1 MREKD
6 LQAIA
11 KQVQARLTHMA
22 DNQRLYTDEDFQA
35 AIETCVVKEM
45 ENTYLTMAEQKQ
57 VTDTVLNATRKFDF
71 LQPYLEDETVSEI
84 MINGISHIFIE
95 KSGSMQRVF
104 VEGLTEEKLYEVIQN
119 MVSRANRTVN
129 ESSPI
134 VDISLPDGSRA
145 NIVLNPL
152 AVNGPCVTIR
162 KFPQDPLTM
171 EALVENGTIS
181 RELAAFLKEMVQAKN
196 NVLVSGGTSSGK
208 TTMLNVLSQ
217 CIPHTERIITI
228 EDSAELQLTQAEN
241 LVTLEVRNK
250 NHEGAGE
257 ISIRELVKTAMRMR
271 PDRILVGEVRDG
283 AALDMVQALNT
294 GHDGS
299 MSTIHA
305 NSAED
310 ALLRL
315 ETMALSAA
323 TIPLEAIRRQIATAI
338 HIVIH
343 MERDAHLHRVVRN
356 VIGLQGIENGNYKIR
371 ELYHR

>member
-6 LQAIA
+6 LHAIA
-11 KQVQARLTHMA
+11 RQVQERLAYMM
-22 DNQRLYTDEDFQA
+22 DSQRLYTDEDFQE

-45 ENTYLTMAEQKQ
+45 ENTYLTQDEQRQ
-57 VTDTVLNATRKFDF
+57 VVDSVLNTTRKFDF
-71 LQPYLEDETVSEI
+71 LQPYLDDETVTEI
-84 MINGISHIFIE
+84 MINGVKDIFVE
-95 KSGSMQRVF
+95 RNGSIQRVV
-104 VEGLTEEKLYEVIQN
+104 VEDLTEDKLYEIIQN
-119 MVSRANRTVN
+119 MVSKANRTVN

-145 NIVLNPL
+145 NIVLKPL

-162 KFPQDPLTM
+162 KFPHEPLTM
-171 EALVENGTIS
+171 EALVQNGTIT
-181 RELAAFLKEMVQAKN
+181 RELSAFLKEMVQAKN

-217 CIPHTERIITI
+217 CIPSTERIVTI
-228 EDSAELQLTQAEN
+228 EDSVELQLRQANN

-257 ISIRELVKTAMRMR
+257 ISIRDLVKTSMRMR
-271 PDRILVGEVRDG
+271 PDRILVGEVRDS
-283 AALDMVQALNT
+283 AALDMIQALNT

-323 TIPLEAIRRQIATAI
+323 VIPLEAIRRQIATAI

-343 MERDAHLHRVVRN
+343 MERDAQLHRVVRN
-356 VIGLQGIENGNYKIR
+356 VIAIQGIENGNYRIR

>member
-6 LQAIA
+6 LHAIA
-11 KQVQARLTHMA
+11 RQVQERLAHMM
-22 DNQRLYTDEDFQA
+22 DSQRLYTDEDFQE

-45 ENTYLTMAEQKQ
+45 ENTYLTQDEQRQ
-57 VTDTVLNATRKFDF
+57 VVDSVLNTTRKFDF
-71 LQPYLEDETVSEI
+71 LQPYLDDETVTEI
-84 MINGISHIFIE
+84 MINGVKDIFVE
-95 KSGSMQRVF
+95 RNGSIQRVV
-104 VEGLTEEKLYEVIQN
+104 VEDLTEDKLYEIIQN
-119 MVSRANRTVN
+119 MVSKANRTVN

-145 NIVLNPL
+145 NIVLKPL

-162 KFPQDPLTM
+162 KFPHEPLTM
-171 EALVENGTIS
+171 EALVQNGTIT
-181 RELAAFLKEMVQAKN
+181 RELSAFLKEMVQAKN

-217 CIPHTERIITI
+217 CIPSTERIVTI
-228 EDSAELQLTQAEN
+228 EDSVELQLRQANN

-257 ISIRELVKTAMRMR
+257 ISIRDLVKTSMRMR

-283 AALDMVQALNT
+283 AALDMIQALNT

-323 TIPLEAIRRQIATAI
+323 VIPLEAIRRQIATAI

-343 MERDAHLHRVVRN
+343 MERDAQLHRVVRN
-356 VIGLQGIENGNYKIR
+356 VIAIQGIENGNYRIR

>member
-6 LQAIA
+6 LHAVA
-11 KQVQARLTHMA
+11 RQVQARLAHMM
-22 DNQRLYTDEDFQA
+22 DSQRLYTDEDFRE

-45 ENTYLTMAEQKQ
+45 QNTYLTLEEQEQ
-57 VTDTVLNATRKFDF
+57 VTVSVLNATRKFDF
-71 LQPYLEDETVSEI
+71 LQPLLEDVTVSEI
-84 MINGISHIFIE
+84 MINGIHDI
-95 KSGSMQRVF
+95 F
-104 VEGLTEEKLYEVIQN
+104 VERSGRMERVAVEDLTEDKLYEIIQN
-119 MVSRANRTVN
+119 MVSKVNRTVN

-145 NIVLNPL
+145 NIVLKPL

-162 KFPQDPLTM
+162 KFPQEPITM
-171 EALVENGTIS
+171 KAMVENGTITQ
-181 RELAAFLKEMVQAKN
+181 ELAAFLKEMVEAKQ

-217 CIPHTERIITI
+217 CIPKSERIITI
-228 EDSAELQLTQAEN
+228 EDSVELQLRQAEN

-257 ISIRELVKTAMRMR
+257 ISIGALVKTAMRMR
-271 PDRILVGEVRDG
+271 PDRILVGEVRDS
-283 AALDMVQALNT
+283 AALDMLQALNT

-305 NSAED
+305 NSATD

-315 ETMALSAA
+315 ETMALSAT
-323 TIPLEAIRRQIATAI
+323 TIPSEAVRRQIATAI

-343 MERDAHLHRVVRN
+343 MERDAQLHRIVRN
-356 VIGLQGIENGNYKIR
+356 VIEIQGMDNGQFIIR
-371 ELYHR
+371 ELYQR

>member
-6 LQAIA
+6 LHAIA
-11 KQVQARLTHMA
+11 RQVQERLAYMM
-22 DNQRLYTDEDFQA
+22 DSQRLYTDEDFQE

-45 ENTYLTMAEQKQ
+45 ENTYLTQDEQRQ
-57 VTDTVLNATRKFDF
+57 VVDSVLNTTRKFDF
-71 LQPYLEDETVSEI
+71 LQPYLDDETVTEI
-84 MINGISHIFIE
+84 MINGVKDIFVE
-95 KSGSMQRVF
+95 RNGSIQRVV
-104 VEGLTEEKLYEVIQN
+104 VEDLTEDKLYEIIQN
-119 MVSRANRTVN
+119 MVSKANRTVN

-145 NIVLNPL
+145 NIVLKPL

-162 KFPQDPLTM
+162 KFPHEPLTM
-171 EALVENGTIS
+171 EALVQNGTIT
-181 RELAAFLKEMVQAKN
+181 RELSAFLKEMVQAKN

-217 CIPHTERIITI
+217 CIPSTERIVTI
-228 EDSAELQLTQAEN
+228 EDSVELQLRQANN

-257 ISIRELVKTAMRMR
+257 ISIRDLVKTSMRMR

-283 AALDMVQALNT
+283 AALDMIQALNT

-323 TIPLEAIRRQIATAI
+323 VIPLEAIRRQIATAI

-343 MERDAHLHRVVRN
+343 MERDAQLHRVVRN
-356 VIGLQGIENGNYKIR
+356 VIAIQGIENGNYRIR

>member
-11 KQVQARLTHMA
+11 RQVQARLAHMM
-22 DNQRLYTDEDFQA
+22 DSQRLYTDEDFQE

-45 ENTYLTMAEQKQ
+45 ENTYLTQEEQQQ

-71 LQPYLEDETVSEI
+71 LQPYLEDETVTEI
-84 MINGISHIFIE
+84 MINGVKDIFVE
-95 KSGSMQRVF
+95 RNGSIQRVT
-104 VEGLTEEKLYEVIQN
+104 VDDLTEDKLYEIIQS
-119 MVSRANRTVN
+119 MVSKANRTVN

-145 NIVLNPL
+145 NIVLKPL

-162 KFPQDPLTM
+162 KFPNEPLTM
-171 EALVENGTIS
+171 EHLIENGTIT
-181 RELAAFLKEMVQAKN
+181 RELAAFLQEMVRTKQ

-217 CIPHTERIITI
+217 CIPTTERIVTI
-228 EDSAELQLTQAEN
+228 EDSVELQLRQANN

-250 NHEGAGE
+250 NHEGTGE
-257 ISIRELVKTAMRMR
+257 ISIRDLVKTSMRMR

-283 AALDMVQALNT
+283 AALDMIQALNT

-323 TIPLEAIRRQIATAI
+323 VIPLEAIRRQIATAI

-343 MERDAHLHRVVRN
+343 MERDAQLHRVVRN
-356 VIGLQGIENGNYKIR
+356 VIAVQGMENGNYRIHEVYR
-371 ELYHR
+371 R

>member
-6 LQAIA
+6 LNAVA
-11 KQVQARLTHMA
+11 RQVQARLAYVMESK
-22 DNQRLYTDEDFQA
+22 RLYTDEEFRE

-45 ENTYLTMAEQKQ
+45 QNTYLTMEEQAQ
-57 VTDTVLNATRKFDF
+57 VTNSVLNATRKFDF
-71 LQPYLEDETVSEI
+71 LQPLLEDNSVSEI
-84 MINGISHIFIE
+84 MINGVHNI
-95 KSGSMQRVF
+95 F
-104 VEGLTEEKLYEVIQN
+104 VERSGRMERIIVEDLSEDKLYEIIQN
-119 MVSRANRTVN
+119 MVSKVNRTVN

-145 NIVLNPL
+145 NIVLKPL

-162 KFPQDPLTM
+162 KFPQDPITM
-171 EALVENGTIS
+171 EAMVENGTIT
-181 RELAAFLKEMVQAKN
+181 RELAAFFKEMVQAKQ

-217 CIPHTERIITI
+217 CIPFAERIVTI
-228 EDSAELQLTQAEN
+228 EDSVELQLRQAEN

-257 ISIRELVKTAMRMR
+257 IPIGALVKTAMRMR

-283 AALDMVQALNT
+283 AALDMLQALNT

-305 NSAED
+305 NSATD

-315 ETMALSAA
+315 ETMALSA
-323 TIPLEAIRRQIATAI
+323 TSIPSEAVRRQIATAI

-343 MERDAHLHRVVRN
+343 MERDAQLHRVVRN
-356 VIGLQGIENGNYKIR
+356 VIEIQGIENGQLIIR
-371 ELYHR
+371 ELYQR

>member
-1 MREKD
+1 MRQKD

-11 KQVQARLTHMA
+11 RQVQVRLAHMM
-22 DNQRLYTDEDFQA
+22 DSQRLYTDEDFQE

-45 ENTYLTMAEQKQ
+45 ENTYLTREEQQQ

-71 LQPYLEDETVSEI
+71 LQPYLEDETVTEI
-84 MINGISHIFIE
+84 MINGIKDIFVE
-95 KSGSMQRVF
+95 KNGSIQRVT
-104 VEGLTEEKLYEVIQN
+104 VEDLTEDKLYEIIQN
-119 MVSRANRTVN
+119 MVSKANRTVN

-145 NIVLNPL
+145 NIVLKPL

-162 KFPQDPLTM
+162 KFPRDPLMM
-171 EALVENGTIS
+171 EHLIENGTIT
-181 RELAAFLKEMVQAKN
+181 RELAAFLQEMVQTKQN
-196 NVLVSGGTSSGK
+196 ILVSGGTSSGK

-217 CIPHTERIITI
+217 CIPSVERIVTI
-228 EDSAELQLTQAEN
+228 EDSVELQLRQANN

-257 ISIRELVKTAMRMR
+257 ISIRDLVKTSMRMR

-283 AALDMVQALNT
+283 AALDMIQALNT

-323 TIPLEAIRRQIATAI
+323 VIPLEAIRRQIATAI

-343 MERDAHLHRVVRN
+343 MERDAQLHRVVRN
-356 VIGLQGIENGNYKIR
+356 VIAVQGIENGNYR
-371 ELYHR
+371 THEVYRR

>member
-6 LQAIA
+6 LLAIA
-11 KQVQARLTHMA
+11 RQVQTRLTHMM
-22 DNQRLYTDEDFQA
+22 DSQRLYTDEDFQE
-35 AIETCVVKEM
+35 AIESCVVKEM
-45 ENTYLTMAEQKQ
+45 ENTYLTMEEQQQ
-57 VTDTVLNATRKFDF
+57 VTQSVLNTTRKFDF
-71 LQPYLEDETVSEI
+71 LQPYLDDAAVTEI
-84 MINGISHIFIE
+84 MINGVKDIFVE
-95 KSGSMQRVF
+95 RSGSMQRVL
-104 VEGLTEEKLYEVIQN
+104 VEDLTDEKLYEIIQN
-119 MVSRANRTVN
+119 MVSKANRTVN

-134 VDISLPDGSRA
+134 VDVSLPDGSRA
-145 NIVLNPL
+145 NIVLKPL

-171 EALVENGTIS
+171 EALVENHTIP
-181 RELAAFLKEMVQAKN
+181 RELSACLKEMVQAKK

-217 CIPHTERIITI
+217 CIPSTERIITI
-228 EDSAELQLTQAEN
+228 EDSVELQLRQAEN

-257 ISIRELVKTAMRMR
+257 VSIRDLVKTAMRMR

-305 NSAED
+305 NSAAD

-343 MERDAHLHRVVRN
+343 MERDAQLHRIVRN
-356 VIGLQGIENGNYKIR
+356 VIELQGIEKGNYVIR
-371 ELYHR
+371 ELYRR

>member
-6 LQAIA
+6 LHAIA
-11 KQVQARLTHMA
+11 RQVQERLAHMM
-22 DNQRLYTDEDFQA
+22 DSQRLYTDEDFQE

-45 ENTYLTMAEQKQ
+45 ENTYLTQDEQRQ
-57 VTDTVLNATRKFDF
+57 VVDSVLNTTRKFDF
-71 LQPYLEDETVSEI
+71 LQPYLDDETVTEI
-84 MINGISHIFIE
+84 MINGVKNIFVE
-95 KSGSMQRVF
+95 RGGSIQRVL
-104 VEGLTEEKLYEVIQN
+104 VEDLTEDKFYEIIQN
-119 MVSRANRTVN
+119 MVSKANRTVN

-145 NIVLNPL
+145 NIVLKPL

-162 KFPQDPLTM
+162 KFPKDPLTM
-171 EALVENGTIS
+171 EALVQNGTIT
-181 RELAAFLKEMVQAKN
+181 RELSAFLKEMVQAKN

-217 CIPHTERIITI
+217 CIPSTERIVTI
-228 EDSAELQLTQAEN
+228 EDSVELQLRQANN

-257 ISIRELVKTAMRMR
+257 ISIRDLVKTSMRMR

-283 AALDMVQALNT
+283 AALDMIQALNT

-323 TIPLEAIRRQIATAI
+323 VIPLEAIRRQIATAI

-343 MERDAHLHRVVRN
+343 MERDAQLHRVVRN
-356 VIGLQGIENGNYKIR
+356 VIAIQGIENGNYRIR